1 MTDEV
6 KAGARHSR
14 RDKKLLQDVKSSAA
28 RIVEA
33 AVELGA
39 DEDDVREAVEEGA
52 AGKALDVADDDAT
65 KREYSMMQR
74 EQMAKDG
81 AAMPDGSFPI
91 MDEADLRN
99 AIQAYGRASDPAKAK
114 AHIIQRA
121 RALGLMDLIPDD
133 WKKSVD
139 TETLV
144 AFGNPVKALGEGKVG
159 GYLVRFSTE
168 ADTDLTGEWFTAK
181 TYFGARDGDGAD
193 TLFHHGMPVKS
204 GLEGLADRLLKPLKT
219 RKDEV
224 GVWAETVLDMADEYE
239 RTIYQLV
246 EAGKLGWSSGAPG
259 HMVRKLETGEITRWP
274 IAEGSLTPTP
284 AEPRNRVLSLKA
296 LDTDAAPL
304 GVEISKGR
312 QGAANNQE
320 VTMDEVKGAAPA
332 VTEQAGS
339 GVDVQ
344 AIVSE
349 AVKAALADF
358 QAKLEAEPALK
369 SAGYAVPNVVTR
381 RDGELTDEAAFKA
394 WLKYGNEAHPAVL
407 ARMRAKRA
415 PIVGVDA
422 SGTKA
427 TLAEGTD
434 AQGGYWVP
442 NEYANE
448 IVTPLVNTSYLRR
461 AGARVMRMQGT
472 DSFRVPGITYTS
484 AATIGGEGSAYTQAE
499 PTASEVEFNPYKL
512 KRLAKAAEEMVADSR
527 YDVWSMILAPDFE
540 QSFAEGE
547 NSYFTTG
554 TGTGQ
559 PQGVVTG
566 ASAGVTA
573 ASQTA
578 IAADEIIDL
587 YHALDFKYRDRAV
600 WMMADSTLKAVRKL
614 KDGEGNYLWG
624 PGLNGEVEGRLMG
637 KPVITNNSMAA
648 IATTAK
654 TVLFGD
660 FSYYWIAEW
669 EGLQLQRLNELYA
682 ETGHIGFRAFRRVDA
697 NVMLSAAIKYLAQ
710 A

>member
-358 QAKLEAEPALK
+358 QAKLEAEPAVK
-369 SAGYAVPNVVTR
+369 TAGYAVPNVHVR
-381 RDGELTDEAAFKA
+381 KPGEKVGAEVAFKA
-394 WLKYGNEAHPAVL
+394 YLHRQEMTDP
-407 ARMRAKRA
+407 
-415 PIVGVDA
+415 GV
-422 SGTKA
+422 KA
-427 TLAEGTD
+427 TLNETTD
-434 AQGGYWVP
+434 AQGGYAVP
-442 NEYANE
+442 TQFANE
-448 IVTPLVNTSYLRR
+448 IVLPLADASFLRA
-461 AGARVMRMQGT
+461 AGARVIRVTGT
-472 DSFRVPGITYTS
+472 DSFKLPSLTFS
-484 AATIGGEGSAYTQAE
+484 AAAALKAESASYSQSE
-499 PTASEVEFNPYKL
+499 PTMGEVEFNPYKYTKL
-512 KRLAKAAEEMVADSR
+512 SKVTEELVADSR
-527 YDVWSMILAPDFE
+527 FDVWGQILQPDWT
-540 QSFAEGE
+540 QAFAAAE
-547 NSYFTTG
+547 NAAFTTG
-554 TGTGQ
+554 TGSAQ

-566 ASAGVTA
+566 ASLGVTA
-573 ASQTA
+573 ASGTA
-578 IAADEIIDL
+578 ITADEVIDL
-587 YHALDFKYRDRAV
+587 VHSVSYLYRQRGKF
-600 WMMADSTLKAVRKL
+600 MMHDTTLRELRQL
-614 KDGEGNYLWG
+614 KDGTGRYLWSIDG
-624 PGLNGEVEGRLMG
+624 GLNGSPTGSLLG
-637 KPVITNNSMAA
+637 YPVITNNSMAE
-648 IATTAK
+648 IATTNK
-654 TVLFGD
+654 TILFGD
-660 FSYYWIAEW
+660 FSYYVIGDWA
-669 EGLQLQRLNELYA
+669 GVGMQRLDELYA
-682 ETGHIGFRAFRRVDA
+682 GTGEVGFRGYRRFDG
-697 NVMLSAAIKYLAQ
+697 NVILSAAIKHLIQ